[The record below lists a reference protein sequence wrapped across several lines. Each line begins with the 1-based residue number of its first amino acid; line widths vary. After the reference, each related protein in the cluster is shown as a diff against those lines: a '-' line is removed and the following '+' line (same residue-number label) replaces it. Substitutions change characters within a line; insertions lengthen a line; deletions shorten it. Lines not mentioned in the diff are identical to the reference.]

1 MCEASM
7 TLAGLLTL
15 SVGLNVWLTYKLYKK
30 DKFLKYVA
38 DELDRIAAKAELY
51 MLSRYGIC

>member
-15 SVGLNVWLTYKLYKK
+15 SVGLNVWLTYKLYKNE
-30 DKFLKYVA
+30 KFLKHVA
-38 DELDRIAAKAELY
+38 NELERFVSILELY
-51 MLSRYGIC
+51 RLSHYGER

>member
-15 SVGLNVWLTYKLYKK
+15 SVGLNVWLTYKLYKNE
-30 DKFLKYVA
+30 KFLKRVA
-38 DELDRIAAKAELY
+38 DELKRFVSILELY
-51 MLSRYGIC
+51 RLSHYGER

>member
-38 DELDRIAAKAELY
+38 DELERIVVMAELY
-51 MLSRYGIC
+51 KISRDGKC

>member
-1 MCEASM
+1 M

-30 DKFLKYVA
+30 DRFLKYVA
-38 DELDRIAAKAELY
+38 DELERIVAMAELY
-51 MLSRYGIC
+51 KISRDGKC

>member
-15 SVGLNVWLTYKLYKK
+15 SVGLNVWLTYKLYKTN
-30 DKFLKYVA
+30 KFLKWVA
-38 DELDRIAAKAELY
+38 DELERLVTMAKLY
-51 MLSRYGIC
+51 KLSRYGEL

>member
-1 MCEASM
+1 MCEANM

-30 DKFLKYVA
+30 DKFLMYVA
-38 DELDRIAAKAELY
+38 DELERFIAILKLY
-51 MLSRYGIC
+51 RLSRYGEC

>member
-15 SVGLNVWLTYKLYKK
+15 SVGLNVWLTYKLHKK
-30 DKFLKYVA
+30 DEFLKWVA
-38 DELDRIAAKAELY
+38 NELERLVAMAELY
-51 MLSRYGIC
+51 KLSRYGKF

>member
-30 DKFLKYVA
+30 DRFLKYVA
-38 DELDRIAAKAELY
+38 DELERIVAMAELY
-51 MLSRYGIC
+51 KISRDCKC

>member
-30 DKFLKYVA
+30 DEFLKYVA
-38 DELDRIAAKAELY
+38 DELERIVAMAELY
-51 MLSRYGIC
+51 KISRDGKC

>member
-38 DELDRIAAKAELY
+38 DELERIVAMAELY
-51 MLSRYGIC
+51 KISRDGKC